1 VCVCVCVLICMCVFV
16 CVCVYVC
23 VSISVGL
30 ARTIYIRC
38 IYSIS
43 AGKPPH
49 IRSYTVYIY
58 GSGQPYISVYVCVCL
73 FACVCVFMC
82 VLVGVIWENLYFKLA
97 AVPAQRMSRN
107 FYRVGQNHIYTVHI
121 RYFWQETHQIY
132 GHTRCIY
139 IVLANPKLLGS
150 IGHQDD
156 FNSGNL

>member
-1 VCVCVCVLICMCVFV
+1 MCVCVCAHLHV
-16 CVCVYVC
+16 CVCLRVC
-23 VSISVGL
+23 VCLCFYKCRAGQNH
-30 ARTIYIRC
+30 
-38 IYSIS
+38 IYS
-43 AGKPPH
+43 
-49 IRSYTVYIY
+49 VYIY